1 VRQRRYCTA
10 RDSIVDGGLPRIP
23 LLQLSSWV
31 FVCVGTVGGPS
42 WVVLVS
48 AVCCIVILMLPLSTD
63 HSAPVAAAA
72 AGDGWSLYC
81 SLHVSLHQKLIAAY
95 ILGTVRPADRPTDA
109 RSVCL
114 SVCLSVC
121 VLVCQSC
128 QPDPDP
134 CTERFQLLLSN
145 DALPPVVDAV
155 CWASQRAYGL

>member
-1 VRQRRYCTA
+1 MRQRRYCTA
-10 RDSIVDGGLPRIP
+10 RDSIVDGGLPRIH

-95 ILGTVRPADRPTDA
+95 ILGTVRPADRRTF
-109 RSVCL
+109 
-114 SVCLSVC
+114 CLSVC

-128 QPDPDP
+128 QADTDP

-155 CWASQRAYGL
+155 GWASQRAYGL

>member
-10 RDSIVDGGLPRIP
+10 RDSIVDGGLPRIH

-63 HSAPVAAAA
+63 HSAPVAAA
-72 AGDGWSLYC
+72 GDGWSLYC

-95 ILGTVRPADRPTDA
+95 ILGTVRPADRPTHA
-109 RSVCL
+109 LSVCL
-114 SVCLSVC
+114 SVCLFVSLAKLTLIHALSDSSC
-121 VLVCQSC
+121 YLVMTLCLQWLM
-128 QPDPDP
+128 
-134 CTERFQLLLSN
+134 LLVGRHKEHMACKN
-145 DALPPVVDAV
+145 
-155 CWASQRAYGL
+155 